1 MSQEQL
7 GLVNLARLLAREFR
21 EAVSEHS
28 QARVRW
34 TLRVRARMRPRQ
46 RRRLGFA
53 SQQQN
58 DFSLCR
64 RLKKTFCLQQQQQ
77 KWHKL
82 Q

>member
-1 MSQEQL
+1 
-7 GLVNLARLLAREFR
+7 
-21 EAVSEHS
+21 
-28 QARVRW
+28 
-34 TLRVRARMRPRQ
+34 MRPRQ